1 MGAGPRK
8 PPFRIVCLSSILMA
22 LLFPLVA
29 HAQPNV
35 TSPTPIQ
42 PTTEASDDDRSSQSP
57 PTGEIEVNGGY
68 SSDEFTNWSGPSVH
82 GSFEPRNSFN
92 RWSAGVAR
100 LGAFGTSSE
109 VFEGGLDRDL
119 TNVWDVGLSITGAT
133 GLFMPRLSADVFAS
147 KRWSSNAKLITTLN
161 GSYVRWQDVHRD
173 YRWGL
178 DVSYRFERPWSVNAG
193 INVDLSTPT
202 NQWTE
207 DQYVSVTQGRAKKYL
222 ITLRSDFGR
231 AAYQV
236 IGPTTSISNF
246 QSYGVSSQL
255 RQWVGG
261 HGWGFIVSGGYTTNP
276 FYRSKGFTMG
286 LFKEFAG
293 GSRDPAKHAPVS

>member
-1 MGAGPRK
+1 MDTTPLRAGY
-8 PPFRIVCLSSILMA
+8 LSSILMA
-22 LLFPLVA
+22 LFVSVVA

-35 TSPTPIQ
+35 TSPSPVQ
-42 PTTEASDDDRSSQSP
+42 PTTEASDDNRSSQSP

-82 GSFEPRNSFN
+82 GSFEPRNSYN

-100 LGAFGTSSE
+100 LAAFGTTSE

-119 TNVWDVGLSITGAT
+119 TNIWDLGVSITGAT

-147 KRWSSNAKLITTLN
+147 KRWTGNAKIITTLN

-178 DVSYRFERPWSVNAG
+178 DASYHFERPWSVNAG
-193 INVDLSTPT
+193 INIDLSTPT

-207 DQYVSVTQGRAKKYL
+207 DQYVSFTQGRAKRHL
-222 ITLRSDFGR
+222 VTLRSDFGR
-231 AAYQV
+231 APYQV
-236 IGPTTSISNF
+236 IGPTTSISDF
-246 QSYGVSSQL
+246 QSYGVSMQL

-261 HGWGFIVSGGYTTNP
+261 NGWGFVASCGYSTNH
-276 FYRSKGFTMG
+276 FYQSKGFTMG

-293 GSRDPAKHAPVS
+293 GSSHQAKQGSGI